1 VNTGLVKF
9 ADSEAELIAVLS
21 HELAHIYAHHG
32 ARHLVASYQKGQVA
46 GMLLG
51 AVKTDNK
58 LHETLLGI
66 GVAAGLELLSRG
78 YSRGQEKEA
87 DRYGTHIAFNAG
99 YNPTFMTK
107 FFLRLYESNPKSPW
121 KLLATHPPTTERIE
135 YTTKYLEAFPLDTEM
150 QIDSQEF
157 KDMKA
162 RLK

>member
-1 VNTGLVKF
+1 MPITGPGTWWRR
-9 ADSEAELIAVLS
+9 IRR
-21 HELAHIYAHHG
+21 
-32 ARHLVASYQKGQVA
+32 ARSPGCCSARSRP
-46 GMLLG
+46 
-51 AVKTDNK
+51 T
-58 LHETLLGI
+58 T
-66 GVAAGLELLSRG
+66 SRG

-135 YTTKYLEAFPLDTEM
+135 YTTQYLEAFPLDTEM